1 MGAEMNR
8 AQYFQ
13 LRDQAYKLVGVVGT
27 EAEGGSE
34 SDELSDAYRRGSE
47 MLDAI
52 DALGYRLGFLDPE
65 TNEET

>member
-1 MGAEMNR
+1 MKRQE
-8 AQYFQ
+8 YFQ

-27 EAEGGSE
+27 EAEDVSE
-34 SDELSDAYRRGSE
+34 SDELSDAYRHGSE

-65 TNEET
+65 TNEEI